1 MTLITGLNG
10 DRSFVI
16 ANWQLAI
23 GNCEF
28 PPAGGLCHTQQ
39 GFTLVEL
46 ILVMVL
52 ICSILGIAAPSLRGF
67 FVSHQTTDAA
77 RQIVA
82 LIQLARSQAIT
93 EGRTYRF
100 NFDSQAGT
108 YWLTAQDGAAF
119 VNLNSE
125 FGRTFSLPEGAAF
138 DPQADPA
145 AAAAG
150 YIDFYP
156 NGTSSAATVRLIGR
170 QGQCVEISSPA
181 LTEAFGVVTTL
192 EGSRS

>member
-1 MTLITGLNG
+1 MARAIAPP
-10 DRSFVI
+10 SFRFNPQSSVFNRQSI
-16 ANWQLAI
+16 SH
-23 GNCEF
+23 
-28 PPAGGLCHTQQ
+28 PR

-67 FVSHQTTDAA
+67 FVSHQATDAA
-77 RQIVA
+77 GQIVA
-82 LIQLARSQAIT
+82 LIQLARSQAIAD
-93 EGRTYRF
+93 GRNYRF
-100 NFDSQAGT
+100 NFDAQAGT

-125 FGRTFSLPEGAAF
+125 FGRTFRLPEGASF
-138 DPQADPA
+138 DPKADPD

-150 YIDFYP
+150 YIEFYP

-170 QGQCVEISSPA
+170 QGQVVEISSPA
-181 LTEAFGVVTTL
+181 LTEVFRVVTTT
-192 EGSRS
+192 EAP